1 MARLERLRLLLALA
15 SGAGLASAFAPERIS
30 LLVWVAP
37 AALLLSALGAR
48 GTTAWLSGFLH
59 GLAFYLLTLPWI
71 YTVLRVHG
79 ELAAGQ
85 AAALLGLMVAVLA
98 LFPAAFAWSV
108 AWLDRRHRRRA
119 LLGAP
124 LLWVVLEFART
135 HMPHIGFPWNLLGY
149 ALEDELVLRQLAAW
163 TGIYGVSLL
172 VAAANALLVWLV
184 VEWRQRSVR
193 VIAVVVLVLFLFIT
207 KFGRAWVP
215 TESPR
220 ALAHLVQPNLP
231 QSTTGAAD
239 WYTRHATDLE
249 ELIRLSITVA
259 GASPGLVV
267 WPEVPAPFSLQD
279 ARFVGP
285 AQTVAL
291 NSRSFFL
298 VGVIEWRP
306 KASGEMAAF
315 NSAVLLAPNG
325 QRVFT
330 YDKIHLVPFGEYVP
344 KRNWLGFA
352 GPIVGGIGDFARG
365 SDYAVGKLPGG
376 RFGVFICYEAIF
388 PNEVRRF
395 VTHGAELLINLS
407 NDGWFGRSAAP
418 DQHLAMA
425 RFRAIE
431 NRRWLL
437 RATNNGHTVV
447 IDPYGRIRARLSTD
461 VRGTLSAPFAFRS
474 DSTLYTRFGDWVAW
488 LSLAAGLLLFVWP
501 RPMRSGQHRK

>member
-15 SGAGLASAFAPERIS
+15 SGAGLAGAFAPKQIS
-30 LLVWVAP
+30 LLAWVAP
-37 AALLLSALGAR
+37 AALLLTALGAR
-48 GTTAWLSGFLH
+48 GATAWFAGFLH

-79 ELAAGQ
+79 QFAAGQ
-85 AAALLGLMVAVLA
+85 AAMLFGLMVTVLA
-98 LFPAAFAWSV
+98 LFPAAFAWGV

-149 ALEDELVLRQLAAW
+149 ALGDELVLRQLAAW

-172 VAAANALLVWLV
+172 VAAANALLVWLI
-184 VEWRQRSVR
+184 VEWHQRSVR
-193 VIAVVVLVLFLFIT
+193 VMAVVVLGLFLFIT
-207 KFGRAWVP
+207 KIGRAWVP
-215 TESPR
+215 TESPH

-259 GASPGLVV
+259 SASPGLVV

-279 ARFVGP
+279 ARFAGP
-285 AQTVAL
+285 AQTVAR

-315 NSAVLLAPNG
+315 NSAVLLDPTG

-330 YDKIHLVPFGEYVP
+330 YDKIQLVPFGEYVP

-352 GPIVGGIGDFARG
+352 EPIVGGIGDFARG
-365 SDYAVGKLPGG
+365 SDYAVGRLPGG
-376 RFGVFICYEAIF
+376 HFGVFICYEAIF

-395 VTHGAELLINLS
+395 VTRGAELLINLS

-461 VRGTLSAPFAFRS
+461 VCGTLSAPFAFRS

-488 LSLAAGLLLFVWP
+488 LSLASGLLLFVWP
-501 RPMRSGQHRK
+501 RPVRSGRYRK

>member
-1 MARLERLRLLLALA
+1 MARLEWLRLLLALA
-15 SGAGLASAFAPERIS
+15 SGAGLAGAFAPYPFP

-37 AALLLSALGAR
+37 AALLFAVCGAR
-48 GTTAWLSGFLH
+48 GVTAWLCGWLH

-79 ELAAGQ
+79 SLAAGQ

-98 LFPAAFAWSV
+98 LFPAAFAWGV

-124 LLWVVLEFART
+124 LLWVALEFART

-149 ALEDELVLRQLAAW
+149 ALVDELVLRQLAAW

-184 VEWRQRSVR
+184 VEWRQRAVR
-193 VIAVVVLVLFLFIT
+193 VVAVAALAALLLIT
-207 KFGRAWVP
+207 QFGRAWVP
-215 TESPR
+215 TESPHV
-220 ALAHLVQPNLP
+220 LAHLVQTNLP
-231 QSTTGAAD
+231 QSTAGSAD
-239 WYTRHATDLE
+239 WYTRHAADLE
-249 ELIRLSITVA
+249 ELVRLSLTVA
-259 GASPGLVV
+259 GTSPGLIV
-267 WPEVPAPFSLQD
+267 WPEVPAPFSLQE
-279 ARFVGP
+279 ARFAEL
-285 AQTVAL
+285 AQTIAL
-291 NSRSFFL
+291 GRRSFFL

-306 KASGEMAAF
+306 AASGGLAAF
-315 NSAVLLAPNG
+315 NSAVLLDPAG

-352 GPIVGGIGDFARG
+352 EPIVGGVGDFAPG
-365 SDYAVGKLPGG
+365 SDYAVGRLLGG
-376 RFGVFICYEAIF
+376 QFGVFICYEAIF

-395 VTHGAELLINLS
+395 VVRGAELLINLS

-431 NRRWLL
+431 TRRWLL

-447 IDPYGRIRARLSTD
+447 IDPYGRIRARMRAD

-474 DSTLYTRFGDWVAW
+474 DTTLYTRFGDWVAW
-488 LSLAAGLLLFVWP
+488 LSLTAGALLFVWP
-501 RPMRSGQHRK
+501 RPPRRR